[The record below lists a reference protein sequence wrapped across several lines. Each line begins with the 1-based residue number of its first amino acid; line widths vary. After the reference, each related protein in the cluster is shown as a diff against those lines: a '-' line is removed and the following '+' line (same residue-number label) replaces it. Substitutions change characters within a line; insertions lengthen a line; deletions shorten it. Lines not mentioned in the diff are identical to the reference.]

1 MSQYYGQVEIK
12 YQEDEARYMR
22 RRISETRAEFF
33 SAKARMAVFGNREVN
48 IFLAGVERRGG
59 FTGNDVIARQLT
71 TQAIQSLREQFGFKR
86 KDVPYKRSRDCSIR
100 PYTGGARRFTCR
112 WTAGVVGAHRA
123 IESDLTSEAL
133 IHESCTRIN
142 CLCRRAHRA
151 RIRLP
156 TCSQNRTPKR
166 REARP
171 SSGAGLLTFLL
182 TCCFFGASDG
192 IRTHDTQDH
201 NRGYGRS
208 EDLIVGVSPA
218 Y

>member
-86 KDVPYKRSRDCSIR
+86 KDVPYRDLA
-100 PYTGGARRFTCR
+100 TVLFG
-112 WTAGVVGAHRA
+112 
-123 IESDLTSEAL
+123 
-133 IHESCTRIN
+133 
-142 CLCRRAHRA
+142 
-151 RIRLP
+151 P
-156 TCSQNRTPKR
+156 TQEER
-166 REARP
+166 
-171 SSGAGLLTFLL
+171 
-182 TCCFFGASDG
+182 DG
-192 IRTHDTQDH
+192 
-201 NRGYGRS
+201 
-208 EDLIVGVSPA
+208 SPA
-218 Y
+218 DGLRGWSAHIEQ